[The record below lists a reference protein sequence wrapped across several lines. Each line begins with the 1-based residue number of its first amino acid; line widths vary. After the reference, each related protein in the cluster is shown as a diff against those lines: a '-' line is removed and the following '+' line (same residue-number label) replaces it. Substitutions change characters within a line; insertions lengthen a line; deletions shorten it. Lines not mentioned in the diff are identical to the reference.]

1 MPSCVKISSP
11 VGGTQQLN
19 TKLNELT
26 GGTGLSWVKAS
37 DKAGSFPHIMQ
48 VIGLPDVDDRTR
60 LELMGFVF
68 LMFLESAK
76 FDMDYHLPL
85 GTAYR
90 CADSLEQAKRL
101 LGYCRTL
108 GICRDVTEGKVPA
121 IALIEDPDFLNL
133 QSREDKERRN
143 RQRNDTRDPRLEVP
157 VRQRDGDNCRWCNVR
172 VHWKGPKTPRDG
184 TLDHLRPGH
193 PGTVETL
200 VVSCRSCNSARKDN
214 PQWDETYEL
223 YPEPKMPRYGS
234 ATARFLSEHNIPTVP
249 NIGPDRQPNTNRS
262 RSGDAPDDESVEST
276 PSRIRKHVTS
286 SSVAPSVSRE
296 VTDTDTSI
304 VTPTL
309 DDSRERLRSAG
320 QPDGSTRRSPGRPGE
335 CQAEQFPVR
344 KSDPGV
350 AKKSTHTGALGVP
363 TLRPSKS
370 QSISPRQVS
379 TCRDGTGRDST
390 GLPGTGLTGTA
401 RLGVGS
407 ALPGTGLRRVGS
419 GDGSAGSSS
428 GEAVSRRKRGRRHRG
443 R

>member
-1 MPSCVKISSP
+1 MSKR
-11 VGGTQQLN
+11 
-19 TKLNELT
+19 

-60 LELMGFVF
+60 LELTGFVF

-76 FDMDYHLPL
+76 FDMDYRLPL

-108 GICRDVTEGKVPA
+108 GICRDVTEGKVPT

-143 RQRNDTRDPRLEVP
+143 RQRNDTRDPHLEVP

-172 VHWKGPKTPRDG
+172 VNWRGPKNPRRA
-184 TLDHLRPGH
+184 TLDHLRPGE

-200 VVSCRSCNSARKDN
+200 VVSCMGCNSARKDN
-214 PQWDETYEL
+214 PRWDETYEL

-234 ATARFLSEHNIPTVP
+234 ATAQFLSDNNIPTVP
-249 NIGPDRQPNTNRS
+249 NIGPDRQLNTSRS
-262 RSGDAPDDESVEST
+262 RSGDAPDDESAEST
-276 PSRIRKHVTS
+276 PSRIRRRAAS
-286 SSVAPSVSRE
+286 SGAAPSLSGE

-309 DDSRERLRSAG
+309 DDSRERLRGTG
-320 QPDGSTRRSPGRPGE
+320 QPYGSTRRSPGRPGE
-335 CQAEQFPVR
+335 CQAEQSPVCR
-344 KSDPGV
+344 SDPGV

-363 TLRPSKS
+363 KLRPSES
-370 QSISPRQVS
+370 QSLSPRQVC
-379 TCRDGTGRDST
+379 TCRDGTGLDSS
-390 GLPGTGLTGTA
+390 GLHGTGRA
-401 RLGVGS
+401 GS
-407 ALPGTGLRRVGS
+407 ALPGTGLRQVGAGHGS
-419 GDGSAGSSS
+419 GGS
-428 GEAVSRRKRGRRHRG
+428 SRRKRGRRHRG
-443 R
+443 